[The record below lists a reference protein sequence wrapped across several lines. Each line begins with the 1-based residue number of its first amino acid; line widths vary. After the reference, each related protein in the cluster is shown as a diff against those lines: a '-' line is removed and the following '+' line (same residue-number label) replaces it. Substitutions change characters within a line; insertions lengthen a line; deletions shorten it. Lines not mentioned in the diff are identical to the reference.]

1 MEGTN
6 MQAIK
11 SIAIFLGIYISAMMV
26 YFILEGPKMEWS
38 SAEIAIVVAIIGVVG
53 SILGNIFVNLKGWK
67 ECKKLIGNSSSNKTL
82 TAMLGNDSS
91 DRISLSGEHAEIK
104 EKIRSQIDRI
114 SIINDK
120 ISEMKLNA
128 EIEKEKDKE
137 RQNLLTSKQIDIGN
151 TVEQIN
157 MLYKLLT
164 HQNAEINQLKEQ
176 VVQLQDDKNKLQA
189 KNQQLANA
197 VASRQGRSHSLHL

>member
-1 MEGTN
+1 

-11 SIAIFLGIYISAMMV
+11 SIAIFLGIYIPAMVV
-26 YFILEGPKMEWS
+26 YFILEGSKMEWS
-38 SAEIAIVVAIIGVVG
+38 SAEIAIVVAIIGAIG

-104 EKIRSQIDRI
+104 EKIGSQIDRI
-114 SIINDK
+114 SVIDDK

-128 EIEKEKDKE
+128 EIEKAKDEE

-164 HQNAEINQLKEQ
+164 HQNVEINQLKEQ
-176 VVQLQDDKNKLQA
+176 VIQLQDDKNKLQVE
-189 KNQQLANA
+189 NQQLANA
-197 VASRQGRSHSLHL
+197 VTSMQGRSHSLHL

>member
-1 MEGTN
+1 
-6 MQAIK
+6 MQVK
-11 SIAIFLGIYISAMMV
+11 YSIAIFLGIYIPAMIV
-26 YFILEGPKMEWS
+26 YFILEGSIMEWS
-38 SAEIAIVVAIIGVVG
+38 NAEIAIIVALIGAIG

-104 EKIRSQIDRI
+104 EKIGSQIDRI
-114 SIINDK
+114 SIIDDK

-151 TVEQIN
+151 TVEQID

-189 KNQQLANA
+189 ENQQLANA
-197 VASRQGRSHSLHL
+197 VANMRGNSLSLHL

>member
-1 MEGTN
+1 
-6 MQAIK
+6 
-11 SIAIFLGIYISAMMV
+11 
-26 YFILEGPKMEWS
+26 
-38 SAEIAIVVAIIGVVG
+38 
-53 SILGNIFVNLKGWK
+53 
-67 ECKKLIGNSSSNKTL
+67 
-82 TAMLGNDSS
+82 MLGNDSS

-104 EKIRSQIDRI
+104 EKIGSQIDRI
-114 SIINDK
+114 SIIDDK

-151 TVEQIN
+151 TVEQID

-189 KNQQLANA
+189 ENQQLANA
-197 VASRQGRSHSLHL
+197 VANMRGNSLSLHL

>member
-1 MEGTN
+1 MEEIN
-6 MQAIK
+6 MQVK
-11 SIAIFLGIYISAMMV
+11 YSIAIFLGIYIPAMIV
-26 YFILEGPKMEWS
+26 YFILEGSIMEWS
-38 SAEIAIVVAIIGVVG
+38 NAEIAIIVALIGAIG

-104 EKIRSQIDRI
+104 EKIGSQIDRI
-114 SIINDK
+114 SIIDDK

-151 TVEQIN
+151 TVEQID

-189 KNQQLANA
+189 ENQQLANA
-197 VASRQGRSHSLHL
+197 VANMRGNSLSLHL